1 MSKAMSRAAALT
13 LVAFL
18 SVWTA
23 FAQLPTATISGTVK
37 DASGA
42 MIPGATVTVTSA
54 ETGASRT
61 ANAGNDGSFR
71 FPALAVGTYN
81 VRAEHPGF
89 QTKVQQGLRIAV
101 GDNAVLSIALEVG
114 SVAESVS
121 VTAEAPIVNTTS
133 GTLGNLVS
141 AETITSLP
149 LDGRNYNDLTLLQ
162 PGVSENRGTSTA
174 GTLNG
179 AQFSSNGAPTRSNL
193 FTIDGTVMND
203 LHNSGASSSNE
214 NSLGVE
220 GIREDKV
227 VTNS

>member
-1 MSKAMSRAAALT
+1 MSKVMSRAAALA
-13 LVAFL
+13 LAAVL

-42 MIPGATVTVTSA
+42 MIPGATITVTSA

-81 VRAEHPGF
+81 IKAENPGF

-121 VTAEAPIVNTTS
+121 VTAGAPIVNTTS
-133 GTLGNLVS
+133 GTLGSLVS
-141 AETITSLP
+141 EQTVSEFP
-149 LDGRNYNDLTLLQ
+149 LDGRNFNDLTLLQ
-162 PGVSENRGTSTA
+162 TGVSESRGASTT

-179 AQFSSNGAPTRSNL
+179 VQFSANGAPVRSNL
-193 FTIDGTVMND
+193 FTLDGTIMND
-203 LHNSGASSSNE
+203 L
-214 NSLGVE
+214 
-220 GIREDKV
+220 
-227 VTNS
+227 